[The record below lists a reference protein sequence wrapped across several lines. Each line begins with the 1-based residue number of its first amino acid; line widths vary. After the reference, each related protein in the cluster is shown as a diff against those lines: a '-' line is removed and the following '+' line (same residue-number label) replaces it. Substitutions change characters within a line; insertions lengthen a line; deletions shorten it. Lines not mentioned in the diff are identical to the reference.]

1 MKTKELV
8 IGAMLSA
15 FSLII
20 PLAFGQTLSIPIPPF
35 SATLASHVPTMLAFL
50 VSPLA
55 AIMVGTVSAFGFL
68 ITKGPVI
75 AARALTHA
83 VFGGVGAYLV
93 QKKMPLT
100 KALIIT
106 APIHALLEALVV
118 LPFGFSLYKGFIIV
132 GVGTLIHHSI
142 DSIVTIVIAKTLQ
155 RSTKFIKN
163 KSLI

>member
-20 PLAFGQTLSIPIPPF
+20 PLVFGQTLSIQIPPF
-35 SATLASHVPTMLAFL
+35 SATLAAHVPTMLAFL
-50 VSPLA
+50 ISPLA
-55 AIMVGTVSAFGFL
+55 AVMVGIVSAFGFL

-93 QKKMPLT
+93 KKGMSLT

-118 LPFGFSLYKGFIIV
+118 LPFGFTLYKGFVIV
-132 GVGTLIHHSI
+132 GVGTLIHHTI
-142 DSIVTIVIAKTLQ
+142 DSVITIIIAKMLLK
-155 RSTKFIKN
+155 SNKFIKN